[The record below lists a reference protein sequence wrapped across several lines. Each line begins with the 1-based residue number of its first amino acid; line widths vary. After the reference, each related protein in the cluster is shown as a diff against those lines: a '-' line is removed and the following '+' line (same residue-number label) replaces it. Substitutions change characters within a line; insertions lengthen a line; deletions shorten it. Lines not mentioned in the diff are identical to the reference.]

1 MGKLN
6 ASQIAS
12 MTDMLTDSLG
22 EFDLETITHVATGD
36 QLFVAYTS
44 NNLPRKRQVRDLLLA
59 LEQDGTTDRFLGEVW
74 RRKPNR
80 GDVREAIVTL
90 FPHAPEVDPTNG
102 PLLSLQHGGKAD
114 ATATPFALAPGLQ
127 KNVKPHLGMLDLGT
141 WPEELI
147 ARRRRICKVEV
158 AGLGS
163 GTGVLVGRSTVLTNW
178 HVVKD
183 VLAAPH
189 RVACRFDFQTLAGGE
204 TNPGTVVKLGPRGVL
219 DNSPCSQA
227 ELTTNDP
234 DHPPPDAGQLD
245 YALMEL
251 AEPVGDERGFEK
263 LPEFAPHVLP
273 GSALLILQ
281 HPNGE
286 RIKLALDT
294 EAVIGRVNDDLRLR
308 YKTNTEAGASGSPVY
323 TMDWEFVALHHLGD
337 PAFRTPS
344 FNQGIPIEL
353 IRARIV
359 GNGHSAAIGAG

>member
-12 MTDMLTDSLG
+12 LTDMLADSLG
-22 EFDLETITHVATGD
+22 EFDLEMITHVATGD

-44 NNLPRKRQVRDLLLA
+44 ANLPQKRQIRDLLLA

-80 GDVREAIVTL
+80 SDLRAAITAL
-90 FPHAPEVDPTNG
+90 FPQAADLNPASG
-102 PLLSLQHGGKAD
+102 PLLSLQRGGKPD
-114 ATATPFALAPGLQ
+114 ETATPFALAPGLER
-127 KNVKPHLGMLDLGT
+127 NVKPYLGVIDLGT

-147 ARRRRICKVEV
+147 ERRRRICKVEV

-163 GTGVLVGRSTVLTNW
+163 GTGVLVGRSMVLTNW

-183 VLAAPH
+183 VIAAPQ
-189 RVACRFDFQTLAGGE
+189 RIVCRFDFQALAGGGA
-204 TNPGTVVKLGPRGVL
+204 NPGTVVRLGAGGVL

-227 ELTTNDP
+227 ELKTNDP
-234 DHPPPDAGQLD
+234 DSPPPQAGELD
-245 YALMEL
+245 YALLEL
-251 AEPVGDERGFEK
+251 AETVGDDRGFEK
-263 LPEFAPHVLP
+263 LPEFAPHLIT
-273 GSALLILQ
+273 GAALLILQ
-281 HPNGE
+281 HPEGG
-286 RIKLALDT
+286 RVKLALDT
-294 EAVIGRVNDDLRLR
+294 EAFIGRVNGDLRLR
-308 YKTNTEAGASGSPVY
+308 YKTNTEPGSSGAPVY

-337 PAFRTPS
+337 PSFRTPS

-359 GNGHSAAIGAG
+359 GNGHGSAIGAG